1 MSIRFITVS
10 DVHAQSH
17 CHCLRSWFNDQY
29 SAIFS
34 ATRAHKLHASVI
46 PELFLASLS
55 TCARQKV
62 ASTAQCT
69 SAYARTS
76 SRLTCVLVTRSK
88 LHSAPVKCIFV
99 RTREARVA
107 ADVVRALTTS
117 PASAD
122 VSLHEKTDTEEYDVD
137 IPARL

>member
-1 MSIRFITVS
+1 MCTTKGRQHRTVHVGLRPNEQQV
-10 DVHAQSH
+10 DV
-17 CHCLRSWFNDQY
+17 C
-29 SAIFS
+29 I
-34 ATRAHKLHASVI
+34 
-46 PELFLASLS
+46 
-55 TCARQKV
+55 
-62 ASTAQCT
+62 
-69 SAYARTS
+69 YAV
-76 SRLTCVLVTRSK
+76 VLVTRSK

-122 VSLHEKTDTEEYDVD
+122 VSLHEKTDSEEYDVD